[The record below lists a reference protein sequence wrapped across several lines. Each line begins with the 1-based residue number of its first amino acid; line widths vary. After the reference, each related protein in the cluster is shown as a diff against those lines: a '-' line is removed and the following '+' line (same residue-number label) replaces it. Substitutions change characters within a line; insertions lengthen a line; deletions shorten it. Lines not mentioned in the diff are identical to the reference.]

1 MALSPTHKPLVIA
14 LMGPTASG
22 KTDLAIALTKVL
34 NAEIISVDSALVYRG
49 MDIGSAKPNAEE
61 LAQAPHRLIN
71 ILEPEQSYN
80 AADFCKDAAWHIQDI
95 LSRGKTPLLVGGT
108 MLYFKALLE
117 GMSAMPSSSP
127 DIRAEIEQLAAE
139 HGWPYVHAV
148 LAKADPITA
157 ARLHPNHSQR
167 VGRALEVYRQSGIP
181 MSRWHQESVP
191 GLLDQYRWAQLAI
204 APIDRSILHQRI
216 ALRFQKMLAAG
227 FLGEMQTLRSR
238 PNLTLDTPSMRAVGY
253 RQAWE
258 HLDGDYD
265 QEAFVEKGIIATR
278 QLAKRQLTWLRGW
291 HGLSWVYTQNGLG
304 QMLSNDE
311 ILEKALK
318 LIVTTTI

>member
-1 MALSPTHKPLVIA
+1 MTKPLVIA

-22 KTDLAIALTKVL
+22 KTDLAIALTKAL

-49 MDIGSAKPNAEE
+49 MNIGSAKPTAAE
-61 LAQAPHRLIN
+61 LAQAPHRLID

-117 GMSAMPSSSP
+117 GMSSMPSASAQ
-127 DIRAEIEQLAAE
+127 IRAEVEALAAE

-148 LAKADPITA
+148 LAKADPVAA
-157 ARLHPNHSQR
+157 ARIHPNHSQR

-181 MSRWHQESVP
+181 MTRWHQESVP
-191 GLLDQYRWAQLAI
+191 GLLDSYRWVQLAI
-204 APIDRSILHQRI
+204 APVDRSILHQRI

-227 FLGEMQTLRSR
+227 FLDEMKTLMAR

-258 HLDGDYD
+258 YLEGRYD
-265 QEAFVEKGIIATR
+265 QEAFIERGVVATR

-291 HGLSWVYTQNGLG
+291 HGLSWVYTQDDLG
-304 QMLSNDE
+304 QMLSDDE
-311 ILEKALK
+311 ILAKALK
-318 LIVTTTI
+318 LIVNTTI

>member
-1 MALSPTHKPLVIA
+1 MTKPLVIA

-22 KTDLAIALTKVL
+22 KTDLAIALTKAL

-49 MDIGSAKPNAEE
+49 RNIGSAKPTAAE
-61 LAQAPHRLIN
+61 LALAPHRLID

-117 GMSAMPSSSP
+117 GMSSMPSASSE
-127 DIRAEIEQLAAE
+127 IRAEVEALAAE

-148 LAKADPITA
+148 LAKSDPVAA
-157 ARLHPNHSQR
+157 ARIHPNHSQR
-167 VGRALEVYRQSGIP
+167 IGRALEVYRQSGIP
-181 MSRWHQESVP
+181 MTRWHQESVP
-191 GLLDQYRWAQLAI
+191 GLLDRYRWVQLAI
-204 APIDRSILHQRI
+204 APIDRRILHQRI
-216 ALRFQKMLAAG
+216 ALRFQKMLTAG
-227 FLGEMQTLRSR
+227 FLDEMKTLMAR

-258 HLDGDYD
+258 YLDGHYD
-265 QEAFVEKGIIATR
+265 QETFVERGVVATR

-291 HGLSWVYTQNGLG
+291 HGLSWVYTQDDLG
-304 QMLSNDE
+304 RLLSNDE
-311 ILEKALK
+311 ILAKALK